1 MKTKIHPGK
10 SQFLDWKKVKEPWST
25 WHNQNKRRNNNELN
39 AVDLSSTN
47 DNDNTSVDTDDSFEL
62 PGIDDKDMDTLL
74 EANGENAKGKET
86 WRSGQDERQVQA
98 EICTIV
104 NNASERN
111 NKKNQR
117 CISLKHIN
125 H

>member
-1 MKTKIHPGK
+1 M
-10 SQFLDWKKVKEPWST
+10 
-25 WHNQNKRRNNNELN
+25 
-39 AVDLSSTN
+39 SSTN
-47 DNDNTSVDTDDSFEL
+47 DDDNTSVDTDDSFEL

-86 WRSGQDERQVQA
+86 WRSGQDEWQVQA